1 MSKGSEFLPE
11 VLGLIEKR
19 LGEIDENIQAVRQD
33 INSMNE
39 YYWDN
44 YTEMDQYGYE
54 DYDNQQALKMQVNAN
69 QENWKM
75 RRRLKRM
82 LDAPFFGS
90 VEFIYDGEDEPE
102 DFYIGIG
109 NFARDVAHCHSFT
122 TGEPRSAACFMTTT
136 KARRPTKRRVG
147 AWTEK
152 FCPNG
157 STKSVAAR

>member
-11 VLGLIEKR
+11 VLDLIEKR

-54 DYDNQQALKMQVNAN
+54 DYDNQQALKMQVNASMTEKTSRKIFTSESVIS
-69 QENWKM
+69 QE
-75 RRRLKRM
+75 
-82 LDAPFFGS
+82 S
-90 VEFIYDGEDEPE
+90 
-102 DFYIGIG
+102 
-109 NFARDVAHCHSFT
+109 VAHCHSFT

-136 KARRPTKRRVG
+136 KARRPTKRRAG
-147 AWTEK
+147 AWTER
-152 FCPNG
+152 FYPNG

>member
-54 DYDNQQALKMQVNAN
+54 DYDNQQALKMQDVYRYNLFVL
-69 QENWKM
+69 EIHVTVF
-75 RRRLKRM
+75 LFVCSI
-82 LDAPFFGS
+82 LT
-90 VEFIYDGEDEPE
+90 IL
-102 DFYIGIG
+102 
-109 NFARDVAHCHSFT
+109 NF
-122 TGEPRSAACFMTTT
+122 
-136 KARRPTKRRVG
+136 
-147 AWTEK
+147 
-152 FCPNG
+152 
-157 STKSVAAR
+157 